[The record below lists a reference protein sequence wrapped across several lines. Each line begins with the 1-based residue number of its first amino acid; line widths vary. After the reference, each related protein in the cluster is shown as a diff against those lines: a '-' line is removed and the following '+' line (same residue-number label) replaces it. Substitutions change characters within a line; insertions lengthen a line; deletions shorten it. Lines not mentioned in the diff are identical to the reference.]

1 MTCHRI
7 DTLECIIVCRMC
19 ATSVI
24 LSFCPL
30 LRLPFCECSYGTKA
44 TVFAPLLALFPQQF
58 SVCFFRIAQT
68 TKNEF
73 QQKKRRIPALQYTK
87 RECFHSNTSCIWPID
102 QFFFH
107 ASLPP
112 SLSLLWQFPMTMM
125 IITMQPFSFT
135 THSIVPFLLILVII
149 VIISLV
155 KTTK

>member
-1 MTCHRI
+1 
-7 DTLECIIVCRMC
+7 MC

-73 QQKKRRIPALQYTK
+73 QQKKTVEFQ
-87 RECFHSNTSCIWPID
+87 HSSIQKESVSIQTLLASGQLTS
-102 QFFFH
+102 FFFMRL
-107 ASLPP
+107 SLP
-112 SLSLLWQFPMTMM
+112 LSLLWQFPMTMM
-125 IITMQPFSFT
+125 IITMQPFSLT